1 MNIRESAFAG
11 RIYRILE
18 ERLLPRTEKIIKRPD
33 HFTILGLV
41 LAFMVPVGFY
51 IHPFWGFI
59 TMGLSGL
66 ADIMDG
72 LMAKKQKTVSLRGAF
87 LDSSTD
93 RISDFLYLVGIWALF
108 LKNDMTLLADLLI
121 WLSMLSTF
129 MISYVKA
136 RAEGLNIHC
145 QKGLMERGLR
155 TIYLIVWAL
164 LLSIFPAALN
174 LLLWTGLGLYF
185 LLTAATVIQ
194 RIFHIMPLLDKDEQ
208 LD

>member
-1 MNIRESAFAG
+1 MNLRESALAD

-18 ERLLPRTEKIIKRPD
+18 GQLLPRAERIIKRPD

-41 LAFMVPVGFY
+41 LALLVPAGFFF
-51 IHPFWGFI
+51 HPFWGFI
-59 TMGLSGL
+59 LMTLSGL

-72 LMAKKQKTVSLRGAF
+72 LLAKKQNAVSPRGAF

-93 RISDFLYLVGIWALF
+93 RVSDFLYLVGIWILF
-108 LKNDMTLLADLLI
+108 LKNEWVLLASLVV

-136 RAEGLNIHC
+136 RAEGLSVRC

-155 TIYLIVWAL
+155 TVYLIVWAL
-164 LLSIFPAALN
+164 LLSIFTAVSDII
-174 LLLWTGLGLYF
+174 LWAGLSLYCA
-185 LLTAATVIQ
+185 LTATTAIQ
-194 RIFHIMPLLDKDEQ
+194 RILHIMALLDRGK
-208 LD
+208 